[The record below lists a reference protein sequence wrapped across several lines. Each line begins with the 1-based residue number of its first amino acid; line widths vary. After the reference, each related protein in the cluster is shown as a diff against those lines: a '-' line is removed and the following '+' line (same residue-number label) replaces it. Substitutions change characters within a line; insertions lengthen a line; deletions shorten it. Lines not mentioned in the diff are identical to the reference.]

1 MSKLRIFVA
10 SPGDVDKERDI
21 VSVVVQELRSC
32 IGNILDI
39 ELEVIRWGTHAWPD
53 IGEDAQDVINRE
65 IGEYDILVGIMWRRF
80 GTPTERASSGTEEEF
95 DRACRYYKNYK
106 RPKIMF
112 YFRETPFY
120 LADLNGLSQFRKV
133 LLFIRV

>member
-80 GTPTERASSGTEEEF
+80 GTPTEREHLLGQK
-95 DRACRYYKNYK
+95 KNS
-106 RPKIMF
+106 IGH
-112 YFRETPFY
+112 
-120 LADLNGLSQFRKV
+120 ADITRIINVPR
-133 LLFIRV
+133 